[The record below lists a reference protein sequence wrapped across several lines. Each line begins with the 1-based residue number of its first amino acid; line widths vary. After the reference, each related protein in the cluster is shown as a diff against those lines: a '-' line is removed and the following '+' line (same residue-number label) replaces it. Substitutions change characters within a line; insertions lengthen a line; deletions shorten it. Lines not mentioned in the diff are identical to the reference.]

1 MPSLSQ
7 TDQEIFPV
15 TSDLNDSGEITIGG
29 CSISQL
35 AEEFGTPLYIYD
47 EETIRHM
54 CRQFMRGFGNEYEP
68 CHVEYSSK
76 AFSNPA
82 VAKIVAEEGLHMDVV
97 TGGELVFAKA
107 AGFPAERLNFH
118 GNNKDR
124 QELGEAIDYG
134 IGRITIDS
142 FYEIELLNDV
152 AGERGV
158 RQKVLLR
165 VSPSVDPHTHMLTT
179 TGVLDSKFG
188 FSIETGAAAEAVEKA
203 VAAENLDV
211 VGLHFHLGSPIFE
224 LEPYSQAIDYVM
236 QFAAEMRDRH
246 GLKLDEFNP
255 GGGFA
260 VGYVGE
266 ELPPQITE
274 YATEIAQAVRSACD
288 RFGFDEPLLT
298 VEPGRAIVARA
309 GVAVYQ
315 VGGIK
320 RIPNVRVYVSVD
332 GGMGD
337 NIRPALYSSEY
348 TVRRAYDPYATP
360 QEKVTIAGKYC
371 ESGDYIARDVDLP
384 LLESGDLVCTPTS
397 GAYSVPMASNYN
409 MTTRPAIVMVKDG
422 QARLIRRRET
432 YEDLLA
438 TSLV

>member
-1 MPSLSQ
+1 MPQLSE

-15 TSDLNDSGEITIGG
+15 SAGIDDDGEITIGG
-29 CSISQL
+29 CAVSEL
-35 AEEFGTPLYIYD
+35 ADEFGTPLYIYD
-47 EETIRHM
+47 EDTIRHM
-54 CRQFMRGFGNEYEP
+54 CRLFTRGFKDAYERS
-68 CHVEYSSK
+68 HIEYSSK
-76 AFSNPA
+76 AFANPA
-82 VAKIVAEEGLHMDVV
+82 LAKIIADEGLHMDVV

-107 AGFPAERLNFH
+107 ANFPAERLNFH

-124 QELGEAIDYG
+124 EELAEAIDYG
-134 IGRITIDS
+134 TGRITLDS
-142 FYEIELLNDV
+142 FHEIGLLNEV
-152 AGERGV
+152 AGEKGV

-165 VSPSVDPHTHMLTT
+165 VSPSVDPHTHLLTT

-188 FSIETGAAAEAVEKA
+188 FSIETGAAADAVEQA
-203 VAAENLDV
+203 MAAPNLEV
-211 VGLHFHLGSPIFE
+211 MGLHFHLGSPIFE
-224 LEPYSQAIDYVM
+224 LEPYSQAIDYVLK
-236 QFAAEMRDRH
+236 FAAEMREAH
-246 GLKLDEFNP
+246 ALPLTEFNP

-266 ELPPQITE
+266 ELPPPISA
-274 YATEIAQAVRSACD
+274 YAEEISVAVRSGCD
-288 RFGFDEPLLT
+288 RYGLEEPLLT
-298 VEPGRAIVARA
+298 VEPGRSIVARA

-348 TVRRAYDPYATP
+348 TVRRPQQPYASPT
-360 QEKVTIAGKYC
+360 EKVTVVGKYC
-371 ESGDYIARDVDLP
+371 ESGDYIAKDVELP
-384 LLESGDLVCTPTS
+384 VLKSGDLLCTPTS

-409 MTTRPAIVMVKDG
+409 MTTRPAIVMVKDST
-422 QARLIRRRET
+422 ARLIRRRET

>member
-1 MPSLSQ
+1 MPQLNE
-7 TDQEIFPV
+7 TDQQIFPV
-15 TSDLNDSGEITIGG
+15 SSDLDSDGNITIGG
-29 CSISQL
+29 CSISDL
-35 AEEFGTPLYIYD
+35 ATEFGTPLYIYD
-47 EETIRHM
+47 EDTIRHM
-54 CRQFMRGFGNEYEP
+54 CRSFTGGFTEAYPGT
-68 CHVEYSSK
+68 HIEYSSK
-76 AFSNPA
+76 AFANPA
-82 VAKIVAEEGLHMDVV
+82 VAKIIAEEGLHMDVV

-118 GNNKDR
+118 GNNKGR
-124 QELGEAIDYG
+124 EELAEAIDYG

-142 FYEIELLNDV
+142 FYEIDLLNEI
-152 AGERGV
+152 AGEKGMK
-158 RQKVLLR
+158 QKVLLR
-165 VSPSVDPHTHMLTT
+165 VSPSVDPHTHLLTT

-188 FSIETGAAAEAVEKA
+188 FSIETGAAAEAVEQA
-203 VAAENLDV
+203 MAAPNLDV

-224 LEPYSQAIDYVM
+224 LEPYSQAIDYVLK
-236 QFAAEMRDRH
+236 FAAEMRDAH
-246 GLKLDEFNP
+246 GLELTEFNP

-260 VGYVGE
+260 VGYVGQ
-266 ELPPQITE
+266 ELPPPISA
-274 YATEIAQAVRSACD
+274 YASEISQAVRSGCD
-288 RFGFDEPLLT
+288 RYGLDEPQLT

-309 GVAVYQ
+309 GVAVYE

-348 TVRRAYDPYATP
+348 TVRRATDPYATP
-360 QEKVTIAGKYC
+360 TENVTVVGKYC
-371 ESGDYIARDVDLP
+371 ESGDYIAKDVDLP
-384 LLESGDLVCTPTS
+384 VLQSGDLLCTPTS

-422 QARLIRRRET
+422 DARLIRRRET